1 MPRIPRM
8 LITDQPAVYHV
19 ISRTA
24 LQGLPITDTDKEVF
38 LKLLKFLASV
48 YFVDILGFCIMGNH
62 FHLLV
67 QTHPEEEM
75 SDQEVMR
82 RFEIYYKND
91 DRILTQDQIPHFRQE
106 WTNLSEFIK
115 ESPAKSQN

>member
-8 LITDQPAVYHV
+8 LVTDQPAVYHV

-38 LKLLKFLASV
+38 LKILKFLASV
-48 YFVDILGFCIMGNH
+48 YFVDILGFCIMGND

-67 QTHPEEEM
+67 QTYPQEDM
-75 SDQEVMR
+75 SDNDAKAISGQTDLKGDDSGTGEMTLIGHDKTDRRTTDGQE
-82 RFEIYYKND
+82 K
-91 DRILTQDQIPHFRQE
+91 
-106 WTNLSEFIK
+106 
-115 ESPAKSQN
+115 